1 MATGDENTDIVV
13 QNAAAVVPLLSLP
26 PPPSSRPSSRIQP
39 EEKVPDVA
47 DLETIAENDPATDSS
62 DRRHSTFSFEIL
74 KPTGNGGQLAAS
86 RFPQVLYS

>member
-1 MATGDENTDIVV
+1 MATGDENNNIVI

-26 PPPSSRPSSRIQP
+26 PSSRPSARIQP

-47 DLETIAENDPATDSS
+47 DLETIAENDPATDYS
-62 DRRHSTFSFEIL
+62 DCRHSTFSFEIL